1 MNDLPRMKNV
11 AVVAGGYAEEYG
23 VSLNSAQTVLA
34 NIDKTRFTP
43 YLLLVEP
50 DGWYVSYNSDKY
62 PVNLN
67 TFSAVID
74 NEEVR
79 FNVAYNIIHGTPGED
94 GNIQGYF
101 NMLGIPFT
109 GCDVLCS
116 ALTFD
121 KTLCKQILERYS
133 RVKMADSLL
142 LQRRHEKEEQAIID
156 AIGLPCFV
164 KPNANGSSF
173 GISKVSRQDELA
185 AALDQAFSATHG
197 GGVVVEAFISG
208 RELTCG
214 VYTDGNQPITLP
226 LTEIIAH
233 NDFFDFGAKYEGESE
248 EITPARVD
256 EKIAAHCQEL
266 SAFIYDKLHCKGIC
280 RIDYILKGND
290 LYFLELNTTPGFTNE
305 SLVPQQIRATGSTL
319 ENVLNLQ
326 IELAL
331 KQH

>member
-1 MNDLPRMKNV
+1 MKNKNV

-23 VSLNSAQTVLA
+23 VSLKSAQTVLA
-34 NIDKTRFTP
+34 HIDKTRFTP
-43 YLLLVEP
+43 YLLLVEK
-50 DGWYVSYNSDKY
+50 DGWHVSYNSHKY

-67 TFSAVID
+67 TFTVVID
-74 NEEVR
+74 NEEVS
-79 FNVAYNIIHGTPGED
+79 FDVVYNIIHGTPGED

-101 NMLGIPFT
+101 SMLGIPFT

-121 KTLCKQILERYS
+121 KTLCKQMLERYPQ
-133 RVKMADSLL
+133 VKMAESLL
-142 LQRRHEKEEQAIID
+142 LQQRHEKEEQAIID

-173 GISKVSRQDELA
+173 GISKVSRRDELA

-197 GGVVVEAFISG
+197 GGVVVEAFIQG

-214 VYTDGNQPITLP
+214 VYTSETETVALP

-248 EITPARVD
+248 EITPAQVD

-266 SAFIYDKLHCKGIC
+266 SAFIYNKLHCKGIC
-280 RIDYILKGND
+280 RIDYILKDND
-290 LYFLELNTTPGFTNE
+290 LYFLELNTVPGFTSE
-305 SLVPQQIRATGSTL
+305 SLVPQQIRAKGNTL
-319 ENVLNLQ
+319 ENVLSLQ